1 MSPRKKKIIKKKYV
15 PRLKEHYK
23 KKIVPKLIKQF
34 GYKNPMA
41 APKLVKIV
49 LNSGVKEAVKNPK
62 ITDFVVK
69 DMTII
74 SGQHPVIRKAKR
86 PISNFKL
93 RKGMPIGCMVTLRG
107 DRMYEFFDRLF
118 NVAVPR
124 IRDFRGLN
132 PNSFDGRGNYTF
144 GISEQLIFPEIEYD
158 KVKHTFGMDITIVTT
173 SASDEEART
182 LLLEMGVPFKE
193 K

>member
-1 MSPRKKKIIKKKYV
+1 MSPRKKKAVEKKYI
-15 PRLKEHYK
+15 PRLKEHWQK
-23 KKIVPKLIKQF
+23 KVVPNLIKHF
-34 GYKNPMA
+34 NYKNSMA
-41 APKLVKIV
+41 VPKLVKIV
-49 LNSGVKEAVKNPK
+49 LNSGVGEAVKNPK
-62 ITDFVVK
+62 IMEFVVK
-69 DMTII
+69 DISVI

-107 DRMYEFFDRLF
+107 NRMYEFFDRLF

-132 PNSFDGRGNYTF
+132 PDAFDGRGNYTF

-158 KVKHTFGMDITIVTT
+158 KVKTVFGMDITIVTT
-173 SASDEEART
+173 AKTDEEAREF
-182 LLLEMGVPFKE
+182 LLNMGIPFK
-193 K
+193 KK

>member
-1 MSPRKKKIIKKKYV
+1 MAPRKKKENNKKYI
-15 PRLKEHYK
+15 PRLKEYYIK
-23 KKIVPKLIKQF
+23 KVVPKMVKEF

-49 LNSGVKEAVKNPK
+49 LNSGVGEAVRDPK
-62 ITDFVVK
+62 ITELVVK
-69 DMTII
+69 DMAII
-74 SGQHPVIRKAKR
+74 AGQRPVIRKAKK

-107 DRMYEFFDRLF
+107 NRMYEFFDRLF

-132 PNSFDGRGNYTF
+132 PDSFDGRGNYTF

-173 SASDEEART
+173 AVSDEEARA
-182 LLLEMGVPFKE
+182 LLTEMGVPFK
-193 K
+193 KK

>member
-1 MSPRKKKIIKKKYV
+1 MSPGKKKSIEKKYV

-23 KKIVPKLIKQF
+23 KKVVPKLIKQF

-49 LNSGVKEAVKNPK
+49 LNSGIKEGVKNPK
-62 ITDFVVK
+62 ITELVAK
-69 DMTII
+69 DMAVI

-132 PNSFDGRGNYTF
+132 PDAFDGRGNYTF

-182 LLLEMGVPFKE
+182 LLSEMGVPFKE